1 MRLVGADSA
10 LPTLF
15 FVHVFSLEAF
25 AGCVAAANAECCC
38 CCWVVAAAAVPW
50 AIVAA
55 TGLSSYAIPYH
66 LRTSKRQH
74 ALHCATIT
82 ILGYPF
88 PAATLATK
96 AGAEGS
102 GWVSRNVTLKYKAN
116 ERTLGYLGVN
126 YDIVCCAFANT
137 ENC

>member
-25 AGCVAAANAECCC
+25 AGRVAAANAACCCCC

-88 PAATLATK
+88 PAAATLATK
-96 AGAEGS
+96 AGEEGS
-102 GWVSRNVTLKYKAN
+102 PEMLH
-116 ERTLGYLGVN
+116 
-126 YDIVCCAFANT
+126 
-137 ENC
+137 